1 MRKLFEVFKVVRFQ
15 KKNSCHGIYK
25 RKYGKQYKK
34 KLQHLI
40 RCGNYL
46 KFSKLYDSKKR
57 IVATATIRGN
67 MVNNIKKIA
76 TFDKN

>member
-34 KLQHLI
+34 K
-40 RCGNYL
+40 
-46 KFSKLYDSKKR
+46 
-57 IVATATIRGN
+57 
-67 MVNNIKKIA
+67 IA
-76 TFDKN
+76 TFDKMRKLFEVFKVVRFQKKNSCHGNYKRKYGKQYKKNCNI